1 MAYRRNNAAEHPW
14 PFHEGWHVVF
24 QNFPALRRRPI
35 FSDFFTWSIPQ
46 RGLFK
51 GAGAKFHILLETV
64 TQTPKFGL
72 PGDEN
77 MKLQSRRF
85 SVFQGPA
92 AYPLDPIFRMFHF
105 RAPHSTRWRK
115 AATQLGACTKG
126 YAPDGSMFCHDGHY
140 LQHTF
145 IAVT

>member
-14 PFHEGWHVVF
+14 LFHEGLHVASRTSQLSGAVPSS
-24 QNFPALRRRPI
+24 QI
-35 FSDFFTWSIPQ
+35 FFTWSIPQ

-105 RAPHSTRWRK
+105 RAPQSTRWRK

-126 YAPDGSMFCHDGHY
+126 YAIDGSMFFPGWPFSVAC
-140 LQHTF
+140 LT
-145 IAVT
+145 